1 MYAYLMSRRPEP
13 VPLPKPEPP
22 VAEKKSK
29 FGYILVV
36 VTGILFSKLKT

>member
-1 MYAYLMSRRPEP
+1 
-13 VPLPKPEPP
+13 VPLPEPEPEPEPEPP